1 MIHPDNGIYFSAKNK
16 SYLVMKKTRRELRYI
31 LLSKRSQLEN
41 ATNCVIPS
49 ISHSGKGK
57 TMETL

>member
-16 SYLVMKKTRRELRYI
+16 SYLVMKKTRIKLKYI

-49 ISHSGKGK
+49 I
-57 TMETL
+57 